1 MTRFRMYPDGRVIEK
16 QTGECLGW
24 VEHATAYFPLDHAR
38 TPISGPSMI
47 EDLAALRVIRHSG
60 RADVTLLDIEVTD

>member
-24 VEHATAYFPLDHAR
+24 VEHATAFFPLDEWHA
-38 TPISGPSMI
+38 PIAGPSMI
-47 EDLAALRVIRHSG
+47 ADIAALRVIRNAG
-60 RADVTLLDIEVTD
+60 RVATLLDLEAT